1 MKVTSKMLQKVAKE
15 LEETFFD
22 PEKTPVEDFKTFTE
36 TEIVEWITDKIQLRE
51 PQDAFTEDTEFVLE
65 ALKDD
70 AIEIIEEP
78 APKTAKVE
86 KTVKTEKT
94 VKEKSAPKT
103 VKTEKVAPKVADP
116 IPEEVDYTDLIA
128 EINDATEMEV
138 LLEIVDEEEVFINF
152 RETVGTFKRVLGLK
166 AAMLDVIKE
175 ASNPAMP
182 ALDPEPV
189 KEEKTTPRTI
199 KKAEEKVVG
208 TPKTIRKA
216 PVQEPVQK
224 PVRSIKTV
232 EEETT
237 VKTEKE
243 PNSAYAV
250 AMNIMGEF
258 PKLTYKELS
267 VKMMELGIDPDVDNG
282 ARSAQLAMSRTVKV
296 LEKYGHYKA

>member
-36 TEIVEWITDKIQLRE
+36 TEIIEWITDKIQLKE
-51 PQDAFTEDTEFVLE
+51 PQDKFTEDTEFFLE
-65 ALKDD
+65 ALGADD
-70 AIEIIEEP
+70 IEIIEEP
-78 APKTAKVE
+78 APKSAKS
-86 KTVKTEKT
+86 EKT

-103 VKTEKVAPKVADP
+103 VKAEKAAPKVADP
-116 IPEEVDYTDLIA
+116 IPEEVDYADLIA
-128 EINDATEMEV
+128 EITNATELEV
-138 LLEIVDEEEVFINF
+138 LLEIADEEDVFIDF

-166 AAMLDVIKE
+166 TAMLKVIEE

-189 KEEKTTPRTI
+189 KEEKAPSRSI
-199 KKAEEKVVG
+199 KKTEEKVAE
-208 TPKTIRKA
+208 TPKTIRKT

-258 PKLTYKELS
+258 PKLTYKELG
-267 VKMMELGIDPDVDNG
+267 VKMMELGIDPDVDNA
-282 ARSAQLAMSRTVKV
+282 ARSAQLAMSRTVKI